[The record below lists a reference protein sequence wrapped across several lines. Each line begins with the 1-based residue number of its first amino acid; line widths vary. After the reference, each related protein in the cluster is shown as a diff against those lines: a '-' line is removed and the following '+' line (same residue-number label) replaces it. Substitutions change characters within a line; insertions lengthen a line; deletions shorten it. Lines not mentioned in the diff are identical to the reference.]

1 MPAPAARAAG
11 CAFDEEFSAQEIWR
25 RNPEFLSRSAV
36 YRMISDFQQTMDWR
50 RILPNFVLRTS
61 DWLARTPST
70 CQGVASIPPSE
81 TSFPRVRRLQLQLP
95 FFGGEGDGVR
105 RRVGTRAKN
114 LQLELQRQRP
124 ADSDAFDPKH
134 LSLSPAMAVGVISAA
149 AVQSLCSLTA
159 SVLHDEKIRLHALVH
174 SQARQT
180 DSPDLLC
187 TLRLG

>member
-1 MPAPAARAAG
+1 MPDA
-11 CAFDEEFSAQEIWR
+11 I
-25 RNPEFLSRSAV
+25 
-36 YRMISDFQQTMDWR
+36 R
-50 RILPNFVLRTS
+50 RIN
-61 DWLARTPST
+61 PSNRI
-70 CQGVASIPPSE
+70 VFA
-81 TSFPRVRRLQLQLP
+81 
-95 FFGGEGDGVR
+95 FGF
-105 RRVGTRAKN
+105 GTRAKN

>member
-1 MPAPAARAAG
+1 MRQVRSVALSVTAARTSQKHGSYRFAEKDRSSEVCIIVA
-11 CAFDEEFSAQEIWR
+11 R
-25 RNPEFLSRSAV
+25 LFLWKEHL
-36 YRMISDFQQTMDWR
+36 T
-50 RILPNFVLRTS
+50 PHTS
-61 DWLARTPST
+61 DWLDRTPST

-124 ADSDAFDPKH
+124 ADSDAFVPKH
-134 LSLSPAMAVGVISAA
+134 LSLSPAMAVGVISTA